1 MTIWQRIKNL
11 FKRGG
16 YNLTTIGQDY
26 SSVFEHPKISFD
38 RREFDRIRNSL
49 RVYAGR
55 YDDVKY
61 INSKGKE
68 KTRKFQYLN
77 MMKEVTRILSGVLF
91 NEQCI
96 VRIDSELDRAQ
107 NKDAQNKLSDAD
119 EFINQVFNHNKFH
132 KNFSRYLEPMLAGGG
147 LAVRPY
153 FDTETQQIEF
163 AWCMP
168 DTFIPLHSNSNS
180 ISECAI
186 TSVTTRT
193 EGKDTFYYTLL
204 EFHEWAEGGAYQI
217 TNELYRSKDKGKLG
231 RRVPLSEIYEDLEET
246 TTYTGLSRPNFAYLR
261 PNGFNN
267 IHPESPLGLG
277 VCDNALQTL
286 EQINTAYDRL
296 YWEIKQSKRRVI
308 VSDHFLRTDID
319 STGRPVQYFDDDED
333 TFVAL
338 KGDMDSQQFQEMVG
352 NIRSSEYIESI
363 NKFLATLEMQTG
375 LASGTFTFNG
385 EGVRTATEI
394 VSRDSM
400 TYRTRNS
407 HLTEVEEFIKELII
421 STLELAQA
429 TIKADGQPV
438 YSGNIPTEN
447 EISVDFD
454 DGIFNDRHTELD
466 FWQKVKTAGLASDTE
481 IVKRLFDLTDE
492 QAEKWIADIR
502 ADEIAKDPYIQSIRQ
517 ETAHGGPLE

>member
-1 MTIWQRIKNL
+1 M
-11 FKRGG
+11 
-16 YNLTTIGQDY
+16 
-26 SSVFEHPKISFD
+26 
-38 RREFDRIRNSL
+38 
-49 RVYAGR
+49 
-55 YDDVKY
+55 
-61 INSKGKE
+61 
-68 KTRKFQYLN
+68 
-77 MMKEVTRILSGVLF
+77 
-91 NEQCI
+91 
-96 VRIDSELDRAQ
+96 
-107 NKDAQNKLSDAD
+107 
-119 EFINQVFNHNKFH
+119 
-132 KNFSRYLEPMLAGGG
+132 
-147 LAVRPY
+147 
-153 FDTETQQIEF
+153 
-163 AWCMP
+163 
-168 DTFIPLHSNSNS
+168 
-180 ISECAI
+180 
-186 TSVTTRT
+186 
-193 EGKDTFYYTLL
+193 
-204 EFHEWAEGGAYQI
+204 
-217 TNELYRSKDKGKLG
+217 
-231 RRVPLSEIYEDLEET
+231 
-246 TTYTGLSRPNFAYLR
+246 
-261 PNGFNN
+261 
-267 IHPESPLGLG
+267 
-277 VCDNALQTL
+277 

-319 STGRPVQYFDDDED
+319 STGRPVQYFDDEED
-333 TFVAL
+333 TYVAL

-466 FWQKVKTAGLASDTE
+466 FWQKVKTAGLAPETE
-481 IVKRLFDLTDE
+481 IVKRLFDLTEE